1 MATDDVRLMA
11 HLLRRAG
18 FGATRRELERYE
30 SQGYEAAVDELL
42 APAEPGRMGDDLV
55 RRYHHEYSGLMG
67 QTGPGATWLYRMI
80 STDNPLQ
87 EKMALFWH
95 GLFAT
100 GYPKI
105 TNGKVMLDQLRM
117 FRRYGLGSFKTLL
130 VELSKDPAMIIWL
143 DNQDNHTGTI
153 NENYG
158 RELLELFSLGVGN
171 YTEDDVKECAR
182 AFTGWTIGNMEY
194 MKLRAIR
201 DSIWPYGRISWH
213 FRYREED
220 HDDGEKTFLGETG
233 RFNGEDIIE
242 ILCRQEATAKFLA
255 RHMYHYFVADEPPVP
270 QWPYTPPRNPAA
282 VDALAQAYFDS
293 GYDITAM
300 LRVLFTSD
308 FFRSQ
313 DTWYEKVKSP
323 ADLMAGVLRLTGEY
337 RMPERD
343 FVGESQRMTF
353 MGQQLANPPSVEG
366 WHQGTEWVDTGT
378 LVERINFATGHLGRI
393 DAPGVRSMI
402 RGVCSQ
408 AEGPISP
415 EGLVDACLD
424 QMGAR
429 TVSDDTRESL
439 LAFASKRGDLEVAG
453 REPDEEAQRRVAEM
467 LQLVAAT
474 TEFQRA

>member
-242 ILCRQEATAKFLA
+242 IICRQEATAKFLA

-337 RMPERD
+337 RMPERA

-378 LVERINFATGHLGRI
+378 LVERINFATGHLGKI

-429 TVSDDTRESL
+429 TVSDDTKESL
-439 LAFASKRGDLEVAG
+439 LAFASKRGDLEVGG

>member
-242 ILCRQEATAKFLA
+242 IICRQEATAKFLA

-270 QWPYTPPRNPAA
+270 QWPYTPPRDPAA

-337 RMPERD
+337 RMPERA

-415 EGLVDACLD
+415 EGLVDGCLD

-429 TVSDDTRESL
+429 TVSDDTMESL
-439 LAFASKRGDLEVAG
+439 LAFASKRGDLEVGG

>member
-242 ILCRQEATAKFLA
+242 IICRQEATAKFLA

-270 QWPYTPPRNPAA
+270 QWPYTPPRDPAA

-293 GYDITAM
+293 GYDIRAM

-353 MGQQLANPPSVEG
+353 MGQQLTNPPSVEG

>member
-55 RRYHHEYSGLMG
+55 RRYHHEFSGLMG

-242 ILCRQEATAKFLA
+242 IICRQEATAKFLA

-337 RMPERD
+337 RMPERA

-439 LAFASKRGDLEVAG
+439 LAFASKRGDLDVAG
-453 REPDEEAQRRVAEM
+453 PEPDEEAQRRVAEM

>member
-242 ILCRQEATAKFLA
+242 IICRQEATAKFLA

-270 QWPYTPPRNPAA
+270 QWPYTPPRDPAA

-293 GYDITAM
+293 GYDIRAM

-353 MGQQLANPPSVEG
+353 MGQQLTNPPSVEG

-378 LVERINFATGHLGRI
+378 LVERINFATGHLGKI

>member
-270 QWPYTPPRNPAA
+270 QWPYTPPRDPAA

-293 GYDITAM
+293 GYDIRAM

-378 LVERINFATGHLGRI
+378 LVERINFATGHLGRV

-439 LAFASKRGDLEVAG
+439 LAFASKRGDLEIGG

>member
-242 ILCRQEATAKFLA
+242 IICRQEATAKFLA

-270 QWPYTPPRNPAA
+270 QWPYTPPRDPAA

-293 GYDITAM
+293 GYDIRAM

-353 MGQQLANPPSVEG
+353 MGQQLTNPPSVEG

-378 LVERINFATGHLGRI
+378 LVERINFATGHLGKI

-439 LAFASKRGDLEVAG
+439 LAFASKRGDLEAG
-453 REPDEEAQRRVAEM
+453 GPEPNEEAQRRVAEM

>member
-242 ILCRQEATAKFLA
+242 IICRQEATAKFLA
-255 RHMYHYFVADEPPVP
+255 RHMYHYFVADEPPVS
-270 QWPYTPPRNPAA
+270 QWPYTPPRDPAA

-293 GYDITAM
+293 GYDIRAM

-337 RMPERD
+337 RMPERA

-439 LAFASKRGDLEVAG
+439 LAFASKRGDLEVGG

>member
-42 APAEPGRMGDDLV
+42 APAEPGRLGDDLV

-242 ILCRQEATAKFLA
+242 IICRQEATAKFLA

-270 QWPYTPPRNPAA
+270 QWPYTPSQRPRRRGCLGPSVLRQRLRHQGDAAGALHLGLLPVPGHLVREGQEPRRPDGRGAPPHGGVPDARAGVRGRVPEDDLHGPAA
-282 VDALAQAYFDS
+282 HQPAL
-293 GYDITAM
+293 GGG
-300 LRVLFTSD
+300 L
-308 FFRSQ
+308 
-313 DTWYEKVKSP
+313 
-323 ADLMAGVLRLTGEY
+323 
-337 RMPERD
+337 
-343 FVGESQRMTF
+343 
-353 MGQQLANPPSVEG
+353 
-366 WHQGTEWVDTGT
+366 
-378 LVERINFATGHLGRI
+378 
-393 DAPGVRSMI
+393 APGHRVGRHGDAGGAHQLRYRAPGQDLTRRAS
-402 RGVCSQ
+402 
-408 AEGPISP
+408 SP
-415 EGLVDACLD
+415 
-424 QMGAR
+424 
-429 TVSDDTRESL
+429 
-439 LAFASKRGDLEVAG
+439 
-453 REPDEEAQRRVAEM
+453 
-467 LQLVAAT
+467 
-474 TEFQRA
+474 

>member
-1 MATDDVRLMA
+1 MATDVRLMA

-30 SQGYEAAVDELL
+30 SQSYEAAVDELL

-242 ILCRQEATAKFLA
+242 IICRQEATAKFLA

-270 QWPYTPPRNPAA
+270 QWPYTPPRDPAA

-337 RMPERD
+337 RMPERA

-378 LVERINFATGHLGRI
+378 LMERINFATGHLGRI

-429 TVSDDTRESL
+429 TVSDDTKESL
-439 LAFASKRGDLEVAG
+439 LAFASKRGDLEVGG

>member
-242 ILCRQEATAKFLA
+242 IICRQEATAKFLA

-270 QWPYTPPRNPAA
+270 QWPYTPPRDPAA

-293 GYDITAM
+293 GYDIRAM

-378 LVERINFATGHLGRI
+378 LVERINFATGHLGKI

-429 TVSDDTRESL
+429 TVSDDTKESL

>member
-270 QWPYTPPRNPAA
+270 QWPYTPPRDPAA

-439 LAFASKRGDLEVAG
+439 LAFASKRGDLEVGG

>member
-242 ILCRQEATAKFLA
+242 IICRQEATAKFLA

-270 QWPYTPPRNPAA
+270 QWPYTPPRDPAA

-439 LAFASKRGDLEVAG
+439 LAFASKRGDLEVGG

>member
-213 FRYREED
+213 FQYREED

-242 ILCRQEATAKFLA
+242 IICRQEATAKFLA

-270 QWPYTPPRNPAA
+270 QWPYTPPRDPAA

-293 GYDITAM
+293 GYNIRAM

-439 LAFASKRGDLEVAG
+439 LAFASKRGDLEVGG

>member
-270 QWPYTPPRNPAA
+270 QWPYTPPRDPAA

-293 GYDITAM
+293 GYDIRAM

-337 RMPERD
+337 RMPERA

-429 TVSDDTRESL
+429 TVSDDTRETL
-439 LAFASKRGDLEVAG
+439 LAFASKRDDLEVAG

>member
-270 QWPYTPPRNPAA
+270 QWPYTPPRDPAA

-293 GYDITAM
+293 GYDIRAM

-429 TVSDDTRESL
+429 TVSDDTRETL
-439 LAFASKRGDLEVAG
+439 LAFASKRDDLEVAG

>member
-55 RRYHHEYSGLMG
+55 RRYHHEFSGLMG

-242 ILCRQEATAKFLA
+242 IICRQEATAKFLA

-270 QWPYTPPRNPAA
+270 QWPYTPPRDPAA

-378 LVERINFATGHLGRI
+378 LVERINFATGHLGKI

-429 TVSDDTRESL
+429 TVSDDTKESL

>member
-55 RRYHHEYSGLMG
+55 RRYHHEFSGLMG

-220 HDDGEKTFLGETG
+220 HDDGEKTFLSETG

-242 ILCRQEATAKFLA
+242 IICRQEATAKFLA

-270 QWPYTPPRNPAA
+270 QWPYTSPRDPAA

-378 LVERINFATGHLGRI
+378 LVERINFATGHLGKI

-429 TVSDDTRESL
+429 TVSDDTKESL

>member
-242 ILCRQEATAKFLA
+242 IICRQEATAKFLA

-453 REPDEEAQRRVAEM
+453 REPDEKAQRRVAEM

>member
-242 ILCRQEATAKFLA
+242 IICRQEATAKFLA

-439 LAFASKRGDLEVAG
+439 LAFASKRGDLEVGG

>member
-55 RRYHHEYSGLMG
+55 RRYHHEFSGLMG

-242 ILCRQEATAKFLA
+242 IICRQEATAKFLA

-270 QWPYTPPRNPAA
+270 QWPYTPPRDPAA

-293 GYDITAM
+293 GYDIRAM

-429 TVSDDTRESL
+429 TVSDDTKESL

>member
-30 SQGYEAAVDELL
+30 SQGYEAAVGELL

-242 ILCRQEATAKFLA
+242 IICRQEATAKFLA

-270 QWPYTPPRNPAA
+270 QWPYTPPRDPAA

-293 GYDITAM
+293 GYDIRAM

-439 LAFASKRGDLEVAG
+439 LAFASKRGDLEVGG

>member
-242 ILCRQEATAKFLA
+242 IICRQEATAKFLA

-270 QWPYTPPRNPAA
+270 QWPYTPPRDPAA

-293 GYDITAM
+293 GYDIRAM

-439 LAFASKRGDLEVAG
+439 LAFASKRGDLEVGG